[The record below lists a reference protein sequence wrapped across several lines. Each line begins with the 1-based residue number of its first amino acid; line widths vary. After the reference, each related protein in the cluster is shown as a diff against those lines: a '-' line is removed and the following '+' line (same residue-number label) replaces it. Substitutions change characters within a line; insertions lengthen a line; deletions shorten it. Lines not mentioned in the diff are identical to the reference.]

1 MLQRWQYG
9 IQGKITY
16 QFLQRLQFFAI
27 QHKIADPYQLI
38 YGHIL
43 PEKSPQGLA
52 YKFRQRG
59 ILRFNLR
66 TIQMKSE
73 GIEGCGSCDL

>member
-16 QFLQRLQFFAI
+16 QFLQRLQFLAI
-27 QHKIADPYQLI
+27 QHNIADLYQLI

-43 PEKSPQGLA
+43 PEKSPQGLS
-52 YKFRQRG
+52 YKVRQRV

-66 TIQMKSE
+66 TIQMTSE
-73 GIEGCGSCDL
+73 RMEGCDSFDL

>member
-1 MLQRWQYG
+1 MLQRWQYCHG
-9 IQGKITY
+9 VITY
-16 QFLQRLQFFAI
+16 QLLQRLQFLAI

-52 YKFRQRG
+52 YKVRQRG
-59 ILRFNLR
+59 ILQFNLR
-66 TIQMKSE
+66 TIQMTSE
-73 GIEGCGSCDL
+73 GMECCDSCDI